1 MNGPGIQLNKKV
13 GANQPP
19 RKKMEIKL
27 LISSILAYSPKKNS
41 AKPIAAYSVLYPE
54 TSSAS
59 ASGKSNGARFV
70 SAKAETKNIKNILNN
85 SE

>member
-27 LISSILAYSPKKNS
+27 LISSIVAYSPKKNS
-41 AKPIAAYSVLYPE
+41 AKPMALYSTL
-54 TSSAS
+54 
-59 ASGKSNGARFV
+59 
-70 SAKAETKNIKNILNN
+70 
-85 SE
+85 